1 MTPNSDPD
9 VLRYILNVFPPEL
22 EQLDELAVVL
32 RERNGQ
38 LRNETPI
45 DVEPVLVTALWMRR
59 VLQHARQGELDVQGI
74 FEISACLAHEMPKV
88 QAHREAELRGNL
100 GEFEAE
106 IEK

>member
-1 MTPNSDPD
+1 MTPTSDPD
-9 VLRYILNVFPPEL
+9 ILRYILNVFPPEL

-38 LRNETPI
+38 LRNEPPI

-59 VLQHARQGELDVQGI
+59 VLQHAREGELDVQGI
-74 FEISACLAHEMPKV
+74 FEISACLANEMPKV

-100 GEFEAE
+100 
-106 IEK
+106 K